1 MMSKTYDSI
10 YLASGSSR
18 RQELLLQLG
27 VNFIQVA
34 NHFDESV
41 LTGESPREY
50 VTRVALGKALSA
62 LQSGAHRE
70 ELPVLTA
77 DTTVVHDG
85 EPLGKPHDLEHAV
98 ELLQRLSGQP
108 HTVLSSVVIA
118 TSQQQWQTTV
128 ETEVTFAT
136 LSEQLIERYCQT
148 QEPLGK
154 AGGYAIQGL
163 GGALVETIRGSYTN
177 VVGLPIYETRLLLE
191 QAGIRYALG

>member
-1 MMSKTYDSI
+1 MSKTYDSI
-10 YLASGSSR
+10 YLASGSPR

-27 VNFIQVA
+27 VSYTQIA

-41 LTGESPREY
+41 LAGETPEEY
-50 VTRVALGKALSA
+50 VSRVALGKALSA
-62 LQSGAHRE
+62 LQSDAYQE

-98 ELLQRLSGQP
+98 ELLQRLSGQS

-118 TSQQQWQTTV
+118 TPQQQWQTTV
-128 ETEVTFAT
+128 ETEVVFAT
-136 LSEQLIERYCQT
+136 LSQRLIESYCQT

-163 GGALVETIRGSYTN
+163 GGCLVETIRGSYTN
-177 VVGLPIYETRLLLE
+177 VVGLPLYETRLLLE
-191 QAGIRYALG
+191 QAGIRFTLG